1 MKKVIVAS
9 KNPVKIQCSRLAFEK
24 AFPQDSF
31 EFVGVSV
38 PSGVSDQP
46 MTDSETLQ
54 GAINRTKNVRE
65 AMPEADFWIGI
76 EGGVDRMGEQM
87 DAFAWVNV
95 ESASVRGQARTAT
108 FQLPPQIVALIDE
121 GMELGHADDLVFKR
135 ENSKHKS
142 GAVGIL
148 THGLIDR
155 AQYYEPAVVLAL
167 IPLTNPKLY

>member
-24 AFPQDSF
+24 VFPQESF
-31 EFVGVSV
+31 EFIGLSV

-46 MTDSETLQ
+46 MTDEETLQ
-54 GAINRTKNVRE
+54 GAINRTKNARD
-65 AMPEADFWIGI
+65 ASPEADFWIGI
-76 EGGVDRMGEQM
+76 EGGIDRTEKQM
-87 DAFAWVNV
+87 DAFAWVYVATANA
-95 ESASVRGQARTAT
+95 EGQARTAT
-108 FQLPPQIVALIDE
+108 FQLPPKIVALIDE

-148 THGLIDR
+148 THGLINR

-167 IPLTNPKLY
+167 IPLSNPELY

>member
-9 KNPVKIQCSRLAFEK
+9 KNPVKLQCSRLAFEK
-24 AFPQDSF
+24 AFPEETF
-31 EFVGVSV
+31 ELTGLSV

-46 MTDSETLQ
+46 MTDAETLQ
-54 GAINRTKNVRE
+54 GAINRTKNARQE
-65 AMPEADFWIGI
+65 APEADFWIGI
-76 EGGVDRMGEQM
+76 EGGVDRIDNRM
-87 DAFAWVNV
+87 DAFAWVYV
-95 ESASVRGQARTAT
+95 ESARAQGQARTAT
-108 FQLPPQIVALIDE
+108 FELPPQIVALIDE
-121 GMELGHADDLVFKR
+121 GMELGHADDKVFNR

-167 IPLTNPKLY
+167 IPLMNPELY